1 MDGHGS
7 ISLVTY
13 RLIIYQIL
21 WDGTGHALGRKQRGN
36 EGKQGMNYIP
46 SGTLGNGQKPI
57 PSSVTNTEER
67 CKIQTTVCFVYGCYI
82 RGFARDPE
90 WLS

>member
-1 MDGHGS
+1 MDGHN

-13 RLIIYQIL
+13 HPIIYQIH

-36 EGKQGMNYIP
+36 EGKQGINYFP
-46 SGTLGNGQKPI
+46 PRTLGNGQKPI
-57 PSSVTNTEER
+57 LSHVTKTGDH
-67 CKIQTTVCFVYGCYI
+67 CKIQTNGCFVYGCYI
-82 RGFARDPE
+82 RGFATDPE

>member
-21 WDGTGHALGRKQRGN
+21 WDGTGHALGRKQGGN

-46 SGTLGNGQKPI
+46 PGTLGNGQKPI
-57 PSSVTNTEER
+57 LFPVTNIEDQ

-82 RGFARDPE
+82 PGFTKDKE